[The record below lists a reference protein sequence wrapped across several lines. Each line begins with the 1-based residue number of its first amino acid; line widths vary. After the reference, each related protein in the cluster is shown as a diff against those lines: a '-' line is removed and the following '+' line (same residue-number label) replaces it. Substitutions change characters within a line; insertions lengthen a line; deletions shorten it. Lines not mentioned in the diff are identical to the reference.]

1 MYVVLLL
8 GKASYKCWL
17 DPLIGWCGW
26 VLLYPCWFSD
36 YCFTNYLEKNVK
48 AINII
53 VYLSVFLSVLLYKT
67 LWFFFFSFCFIRASF
82 KYFSLSCL
90 VHPHLALLC
99 LLNVLTLLSIYSVFV
114 PGNFLCYSIDI
125 YIAIPDF
132 LVMFVW
138 FIFFPSFYF
147 QPAKWLHWRKF
158 ILAQSC
164 VTLLIHSSNF
174 CLLIRTFRLF
184 TFNVTLNIVEVKSA
198 IFCFLFV
205 LSVFYICFLLIFCLP
220 VGYLI
225 IL

>member
-1 MYVVLLL
+1 MCICLFFFQFYFTKL
-8 GKASYKCWL
+8 C
-17 DPLIGWCGW
+17 D
-26 VLLYPCWFSD
+26 FS
-36 YCFTNYLEKNVK
+36 F
-48 AINII
+48 
-53 VYLSVFLSVLLYKT
+53 FLSVLSGL
-67 LWFFFFSFCFIRASF
+67 ASNI
-82 KYFSLSCL
+82 SLSRL

-125 YIAIPDF
+125 YTAIPDF

-138 FIFFPSFYF
+138 CIFFPSFYF